1 MKVLTVKEMRSLE
14 KKAIDSDGVN
24 ELQLM
29 RKAGLKLVQDYM
41 NRVKPGFN
49 KAITIIA
56 GVGNNGGDALV
67 MAIELKQLGYQ
78 PRIFVIGDVKQ
89 SSEAFLHNFDLAGK
103 VDIINSSEEVNSIQ
117 ETIFASDFIIDGLFG
132 IGLSKEITGFRK
144 ELIEFINESDT
155 NVYSIDIP
163 AGINPDNGLVM
174 GIAVNADN
182 TGVIGNYKIGNLL
195 NEAMDY
201 HGEIEYIN
209 IDLTGDNAISREIV
223 KLEDYN
229 FESKKRLHTTNKYSC
244 GLGVFIG
251 GKNSMMGS
259 IQMSAYAGLRTG
271 LGIVKVV
278 SNVSGAPITQF
289 YPEVMIVNNTG
300 KDLLP
305 LIDKA
310 KSCVYGPGIEAN
322 PNHKLL
328 LDYLLNSDIPLVL
341 DATGLEQIELKEY
354 KNKSIVLTPH
364 LGELSKL
371 LNVSSKEI
379 QKDPLKHLKKLTD
392 LGFTVLLKGSCNII
406 ATKSEVVFIQVKNT
420 GLATAGSGDVLSGIL
435 AANISKDE
443 WMDSIVKSVYIHTT
457 AADFASYDFGEVSM
471 TASDI
476 LNNLHKVFRRN

>member
-14 KKAIDSDGVN
+14 KKAIDNGVN

-29 RKAGLKLVQDYM
+29 RKAGFKLVQDFM
-41 NRVKPGFN
+41 NRVKPGYDL
-49 KAITIIA
+49 AITIIA

-67 MAIELKQLGYQ
+67 MAIELKQLGYK
-78 PRIFVIGDVKQ
+78 PKIFVVGDVKQ
-89 SSEAFLHNFDLAGK
+89 ASEAFLHYFDLAGK

-117 ETIFASDFIIDGLFG
+117 ETIFASDYIIDGLFG

-144 ELIEFINESDT
+144 ELIEFVNESDT

-174 GIAVNADN
+174 GIAIKADN
-182 TGVIGNYKIGNLL
+182 TGIIGNYKIGNLL

-201 HGEIEYIN
+201 HGETEYLN
-209 IDLTGDNAISREIV
+209 IGLTGDNAIPREIV
-223 KLEDYN
+223 RLEDYN

-244 GLGVFIG
+244 GLGLFIG
-251 GKNSMMGS
+251 GNYSMMGS
-259 IQMSAYAGLRTG
+259 IQMSAYAGLRSG

-278 SNVSGAPITQF
+278 SNVIDSNFTQF
-289 YPEVMIVNNTG
+289 YPEILIMNNSG

-305 LIDKA
+305 LLGKA

-322 PNHKLL
+322 SNHKLL

-341 DATGLEQIELKEY
+341 DATGLEHIELKEY
-354 KNKSIVLTPH
+354 KNKNIVLTPH

-371 LNVSSKEI
+371 LDVSSKEI

-406 ATKSEVVFIQVKNT
+406 ASKSEVVFIQVKNT
-420 GLATAGSGDVLSGIL
+420 GLATAGSGDILSGIL
-435 AANISKDE
+435 AANISKEE
-443 WMDSIVKSVYIHTT
+443 WMDSIIKSVYIHRT
-457 AADFASYDFGEVSM
+457 AANFASYDFGEVSM

-476 LNNLHKVFRRN
+476 LNNIHKVYRRN